1 MIYLW
6 QEFPENSK
14 LSRRWSQLL
23 AEGEKQ
29 RNVIFIFIHRDTLSA
44 AANIRWPQV
53 RGSTIGASPREL
65 PLRSRA
71 FSNAPLALESAD
83 SSALGKKQKLEEER

>member
-6 QEFPENSK
+6 QEFPESLE
-14 LSRRWSQLL
+14 LSGRWSQLL

-29 RNVIFIFIHRDTLSA
+29 RNVIFIFIHRDMLSA
-44 AANIRWPQV
+44 AANIRRPQV
-53 RGSTIGASPREL
+53 CGSTIGASPREH

-83 SSALGKKQKLEEER
+83 SLALDTKIQEEER

>member
-6 QEFPENSK
+6 QKFPESSK

-29 RNVIFIFIHRDTLSA
+29 RNVIFIHRDTLST
-44 AANIRWPQV
+44 AANILLAAGLWFYHWRL
-53 RGSTIGASPREL
+53 AE
-65 PLRSRA
+65 RA
-71 FSNAPLALESAD
+71 PF
-83 SSALGKKQKLEEER
+83 EEQGVL